1 MFHNIDTHCPC
12 LQGCY
17 KLVQI
22 QMEHKFRLARVQY
35 FTIRTLIRFSLILV
49 VSTFVIFIA
58 PLCLQQVVVDE
69 IDSDIVLKATTSMI
83 DMDIL
88 NNKNHNAKFE
98 GYIVSRDKIR
108 FNNTKSTLATLDI
121 NCHQYAPHEY
131 DSNEVVNAVKKY
143 VLCNEMVKAM
153 LEDPANIQRHSQMM
167 YLQKCMSNR
176 MAFFDLL
183 HDFVD
188 DNNIKNDSWRLFF
201 EDDADIHPKLKRS
214 EMKYAIQKGMEL
226 AANDG
231 IIFLGICRPLD
242 CEGEVAL
249 GKLNITAARCTGICA
264 HALAFTKWKARIILS
279 YIDELLKPG
288 NSHRGD
294 NFDAMIME
302 YSKEHKIWALGL
314 ELHSPNPNFEEHQG
328 LFFQNRE
335 KFRSFMNEGLN
346 Q

>member
-1 MFHNIDTHCPC
+1 MIYINTHCPC

-22 QMEHKFRLARVQY
+22 QMEHKFRLVRVQR
-35 FTIRTLIRFSLILV
+35 TAIRTFVQFCLILV
-49 VSTFVIFIA
+49 VSMFVIFIT
-58 PLCLQQVVVDE
+58 PLCLQQAVVND
-69 IDSDIVLKATTSMI
+69 INSGIVLKATTSMI
-83 DMDIL
+83 DMKRL

-98 GYIVSRDKIR
+98 GYIVSRDEMR
-108 FNNTKSTLATLDI
+108 FNNTKATLAALNI
-121 NCHQYAPHEY
+121 NCHQYVPHEY
-131 DSNEVVNAVKKY
+131 DSNEVVNAVTEY
-143 VLCNEMVKAM
+143 VLCDEMVKAM
-153 LEDPANIQRHSQMM
+153 LENPANIQRHAQKM

-188 DNNIKNDSWRLFF
+188 DNNIKNDTWRLFF
-201 EDDADIHPKLKRS
+201 EDDADVHPKLKPS

-226 AANDG
+226 AADDG
-231 IIFLGICRPLD
+231 IIFLGICLPLN
-242 CEGEVAL
+242 CEDQVAL
-249 GKLNITAARCTGICA
+249 GNLNITAARCVGICA

-288 NSHRGD
+288 NPHRGE

-314 ELHSPNPNFEEHQG
+314 ELHSPNPNFVEHQG
-328 LFFQNRE
+328 LFYQNRE